1 MSDPLLPR
9 TSSWFPPAFPSPA
22 ARVGVLTRSLLRMP
36 HLAAFLGSEPLFR
49 PALLPFGEQ
58 PVAALAGREGRT
70 SASRAK
76 ELAASHNLP
85 YLALEDGFL
94 R

>member
-36 HLAAFLGSEPLFR
+36 HLAAFLGSEPTL
-49 PALLPFGEQ
+49 
-58 PVAALAGREGRT
+58 
-70 SASRAK
+70 K
-76 ELAASHNLP
+76 SHDID
-85 YLALEDGFL
+85 YT
-94 R
+94 